1 MNDAIAA
8 LVARYPDLEP
18 CASDVQ
24 GAYDVLRDAFAA
36 GGKLLACGNGGSAAD
51 CEHVVG
57 ELMKGFYS
65 RRPVNAD
72 ARGALA
78 SLNEEDAGYLADH
91 LQGALPAISLVS
103 HTALTSAIA
112 NDVAPDMVFAQQV
125 YGYGRAGDA
134 LLCISTS
141 GNSANVVRAAQVG
154 RALGLSVVGLT
165 GAAGGRLAQWCDVC
179 VRVPHSETSRVQ
191 ERHLPVYH
199 TLCQML
205 ESEFFPAES
214 GADAAKTSGAGDLEE
229 RPG

>member
-24 GAYDVLRDAFAA
+24 GAYDVLHNAFAG
-36 GGKLLACGNGGSAAD
+36 GGKLLVCGNGGSAAD
-51 CEHVVG
+51 SEHIVG

-65 RRPVNAD
+65 RRPVGAKAKD
-72 ARGALA
+72 ALS
-78 SLNEEDAGYLADH
+78 SLNQDDAGYLAGH

-125 YGYGRAGDA
+125 YGYGRPADA

-141 GNSANVVRAAQVG
+141 GSSANVVRAAQVG
-154 RALGLSVVGLT
+154 RAVGLSVVGLT
-165 GAAGGRLAQWCDVC
+165 GAAGGRIAQWCDVC

-205 ESEFFPAES
+205 EREFFPDEV
-214 GADAAKTSGAGDLEE
+214 GADAANTSGAGDLEE
-229 RPG
+229 PQG